1 MLLTLVAAIGMAQT
15 STWPITLTTADGL
28 PGKKG
33 PNNCVFE
40 SQLFKFDEAITALR
54 YTVVSTNT
62 VDTLTTVYE
71 GMSAYWGPG
80 FPYFSLAE
88 FQILRADGT
97 PIEYFAVSNAEAPND
112 GSILNLNDGIN
123 ASYFQ

>member
-1 MLLTLVAAIGMAQT
+1 MLTFVAIIGLAQA

-40 SQLFKFDEAITALR
+40 SQLFKLDEAISSLR

-62 VDTLTTVYE
+62 VDTLTTS
-71 GMSAYWGPG
+71 GALPDGISAGWGPG
-80 FPYFSLAE
+80 FPFFSLAE

-97 PIEYFAVSNAEAPND
+97 PLE
-112 GSILNLNDGIN
+112 
-123 ASYFQ
+123 